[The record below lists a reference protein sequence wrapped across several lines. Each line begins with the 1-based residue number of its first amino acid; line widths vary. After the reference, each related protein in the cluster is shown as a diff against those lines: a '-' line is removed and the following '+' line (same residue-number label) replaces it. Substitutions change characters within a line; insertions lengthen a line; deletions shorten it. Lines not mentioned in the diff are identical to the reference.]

1 MTVLLFVLSVVASSL
16 SQYWQKRAA
25 MYFEENPQL
34 SAVGK
39 LLSFPMILGIVFLAT
54 SALTW
59 LGVLSQWDVSV
70 AYPLLSVNFVIMLL
84 VSKFAFGEV
93 ILPKQWLGVMCIMIG
108 VGILGGAG

>member
-1 MTVLLFVLSVVASSL
+1 MTVLLYIISVLASSL

-25 MYFEENPQL
+25 MYFEENPEL
-34 SAVGK
+34 SAISK
-39 LLSFPMILGIVFLAT
+39 LLSFPMILGIGFLGT

-59 LGVLSQWDVSV
+59 LGVLTQWDVSV

-93 ILPKQWLGVMCIMIG
+93 IVPKQWLGVMMIMVG
-108 VGILGGAG
+108 VGILGGAH

>member
-1 MTVLLFVLSVVASSL
+1 MTVLLFVLSVLASSL

-34 SAVGK
+34 SPLGK
-39 LLSFPMILGIVFLAT
+39 LFSFPMVLGIVFLGT

-70 AYPLLSVNFVIMLL
+70 AYPLLSINFVIMLL
-84 VSKFAFGEV
+84 VSKIAFDEV
-93 ILPKQWLGVMCIMIG
+93 ILPKQWIGVMFIMIG
-108 VGILGGAG
+108 VGIIGGAS

>member
-1 MTVLLFVLSVVASSL
+1 MTVMLFILSVVASSL

-34 SAVGK
+34 SAIGK
-39 LLSFPMILGIVFLAT
+39 LLSFPMILGIVFLGT
-54 SALTW
+54 SAITW

-93 ILPKQWLGVMCIMIG
+93 IVPKQWLGVMFIMLG
-108 VGILGGAG
+108 VGIIGGAS

>member
-1 MTVLLFVLSVVASSL
+1 MTVFLYVISVLASSL

-25 MYFEENPQL
+25 MYFEENPDL
-34 SAVGK
+34 SVLGK
-39 LLSFPMILGIVFLAT
+39 LLSFPMILGIGFLGT

-59 LGVLSQWDVSV
+59 LGVLTQWDVSV

-93 ILPKQWLGVMCIMIG
+93 IVPRQWLGVMMIMVG
-108 VGILGGAG
+108 VGILGGAH